1 MGLSLKK
8 IYKQQIYKQQI
19 QSEFYHIIIL
29 DNPSIEEVSGFQGL
43 VRG

>member
-19 QSEFYHIIIL
+19 QSEFYHTIIL
-29 DNPSIEEVSGFQGL
+29 DNSSIEEVSGFQGL